1 MNGNNVLVALS
12 EVCSTPICDLKE
24 VNTPIEMIII
34 ANNFRIFRNEGPTIP
49 GIFTMSVCIN
59 LIILNYLKKKRYGE
73 KIIAL

>member
-1 MNGNNVLVALS
+1 MNGNNVLVALP